1 MKIKMTARYRHGWTD
16 PRGMFGDAPIRR
28 EGEAVSYDNDLNLDI
43 NKHEIE
49 VELDTG
55 EIINDDDAE

>member
-1 MKIKMTARYRHGWTD
+1 
-16 PRGMFGDAPIRR
+16 MFGNTPTKN
-28 EGEAVSYDNDLNLDI
+28 EGGIEYELDI

-55 EIINDDDAE
+55 EIVNDDDDA

>member
-1 MKIKMTARYRHGWTD
+1 MTERYGHGWTD
-16 PRGMFGDAPIRR
+16 ARGMFGDAPMKR
-28 EGEAVSYDNDLNLDI
+28 EGDMVDYDLDI

-55 EIINDDDAE
+55 EIINDDDDAE